1 MELAYA
7 AYALGLIA
15 QAYILTTIVVIVIFS
30 QAIIDSRE
38 ISMSLIPSCGCWRQ
52 LAAVSRQVDSC
63 YFYMFDIPVV
73 FFLQ

>member
-15 QAYILTTIVVIVIFS
+15 QAYILTAIVIVIFS

-73 FFLQ
+73 FVLQ